1 MKLYFTI
8 KRLDRISDLTADE
21 SNPLTKQE
29 FDFDPAPKTLRELL
43 TQLVKHNVL
52 EYEKKIPELPN
63 KTQPQVNKSVETV
76 IQAFEDGLFRAFS
89 PDGELTQLDEPLNL
103 ADGSTLT
110 FIRLAFLAGS
120 YF

>member
-1 MKLYFTI
+1 MKLYFTV
-8 KRLDRISDLTADE
+8 KRLDRISDLTADD

-63 KTQPQVNKSVETV
+63 KTRPQVNKSVETV

-89 PDGELTQLDEPLNL
+89 PDGELTQLDEPLSL

>member
-8 KRLDRISDLTADE
+8 KRLDRISDLTADD

-63 KTQPQVNKSVETV
+63 
-76 IQAFEDGLFRAFS
+76 
-89 PDGELTQLDEPLNL
+89 
-103 ADGSTLT
+103 GSTLT